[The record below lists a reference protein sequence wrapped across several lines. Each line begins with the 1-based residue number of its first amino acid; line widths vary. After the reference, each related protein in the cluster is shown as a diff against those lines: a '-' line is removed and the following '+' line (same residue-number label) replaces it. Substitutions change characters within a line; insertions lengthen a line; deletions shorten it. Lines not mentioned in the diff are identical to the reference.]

1 MTGDLSH
8 LFLAYWVTT
17 FYARQVV
24 VSMFGIP
31 SWASSAGAGF
41 AVSVI
46 VSVVLAKPSDREELL
61 ETVLDAHTLSAA
73 VGVAIGIG
81 LVDGVF

>member
-1 MTGDLSH
+1 
-8 LFLAYWVTT
+8 
-17 FYARQVV
+17 
-24 VSMFGIP
+24 MFVIP

-46 VSVVLAKPSDREELL
+46 VSVVLAKPSDQEELL
-61 ETVLDAHTLSAA
+61 ETVLDAHTLSTAL
-73 VGVAIGIG
+73 GIAIGIG